1 MSDHPFDP
9 GLQPERTR
17 LAWQRTAI
25 SIAVGALVYARIEA
39 GVLGL
44 ASWACAVIGAVTGI
58 GIGYWSKQRYRYTH
72 RSLNAGR
79 VALPDGLLP
88 LAVAVVVFAAG
99 VLAVVVALLRA
110 TGDNPPI

>member
-44 ASWACAVIGAVTGI
+44 ASWACAVIGAVGVSGDASDKDEYAAI
-58 GIGYWSKQRYRYTH
+58 EGVR
-72 RSLNAGR
+72 
-79 VALPDGLLP
+79 
-88 LAVAVVVFAAG
+88 AAG
-99 VLAVVVALLRA
+99 FTPHPETPSETWRDAGL
-110 TGDNPPI
+110 

>member
-1 MSDHPFDP
+1 M
-9 GLQPERTR
+9 
-17 LAWQRTAI
+17 
-25 SIAVGALVYARIEA
+25 
-39 GVLGL
+39 LGL
-44 ASWACAVIGAVTGI
+44 ASWACAVIGAVAGI

-88 LAVAVVVFAAG
+88 LVVAVVVFAAG
-99 VLAVVVALLRA
+99 VLAVVVAIMRA